1 MKGANWNQR
10 ENPRC
15 PSLRGKKNLPK
26 PMGAQILSRKLVR
39 YTSKFNT
46 DKPNSKQLL
55 TPTSR
60 GYNLGYPFLRP
71 FRRVVKS
78 YTYNILV
85 GAHLVENFHNSS
97 VPPPV
102 LYHQSIPKLH
112 SHFLDA
118 RFLGWPQ
125 LFSCY
130 FKSVA
135 QKLCPRCESKNKRS
149 QKCVQLEI
157 FWKHHLEVKHEPQQK
172 KTLL

>member
-1 MKGANWNQR
+1 
-10 ENPRC
+10 
-15 PSLRGKKNLPK
+15 
-26 PMGAQILSRKLVR
+26 MGAQILSRKLVR

-71 FRRVVKS
+71 FRVVVKS

-130 FKSVA
+130 FYGGWEVTNLEDGLWIKKQKITKMRSTWNFLKAPSRGQTWTPTKNNVAVSVH
-135 QKLCPRCESKNKRS
+135 EH
-149 QKCVQLEI
+149 QL
-157 FWKHHLEVKHEPQQK
+157 QQQPPIVSMSW
-172 KTLL
+172 

>member
-10 ENPRC
+10 ENHRC

-39 YTSKFNT
+39 YTSKFNI

-60 GYNLGYPFLRP
+60 GYNPSCPFLTP
-71 FRRVVKS
+71 FRVVIKS

-85 GAHLVENFHNSS
+85 GAHLVENFRNSS
-97 VPPPV
+97 IPPPV
-102 LYHQSIPKLH
+102 LYQSIPKLH

-118 RFLGWPQ
+118 RFLGWPLATAIFT
-125 LFSCY
+125 LFLWGLGSDKPRGW
-130 FKSVA
+130 FVN
-135 QKLCPRCESKNKRS
+135 QKTKDHKNVFNLKFSEST
-149 QKCVQLEI
+149 I
-157 FWKHHLEVKHEPQQK
+157 
-172 KTLL
+172 